1 MLNTKKSYRLLLSA
15 LLFVGV
21 LLLQFHYHD
30 HNDSDA
36 SEQCPICIVQEVFDI
51 ADAPQPLFCLACVAF
66 IFIAFATQTAVLP
79 LQISY
84 TKRSRAPPLFS

>member
-1 MLNTKKSYRLLLSA
+1 MFKIKKSYRLLLST

-21 LLLQFHYHD
+21 LLLQFHHHD
-30 HNDSDA
+30 HEDTIEN
-36 SEQCPICIVQEVFDI
+36 CPICIIQEVFDI
-51 ADAPQPLFCLACVAF
+51 ADAPQPLFCLACIAF
-66 IFIAFATQTAVLP
+66 IFIPFATQTATLP